1 MLEQGCNLPYE
12 LIFDIQDILLE
23 KFAQK
28 QPSCVA
34 YDEKMQVYKTV
45 DCEVASLPSTR
56 EVEFALLRME
66 PLARALQEN
75 ARCWVTSI
83 GKLLNDAAKESLLQL
98 KNELSVSVPTP
109 GDCPACLFDHICTT
123 CRVCPK
129 I

>member
-1 MLEQGCNLPYE
+1 MEWDWNKDVYNLPCK

-45 DCEVASLPSTR
+45 DCEVASLPSTK
-56 EVEFALLRME
+56 EVEFALLRVE
-66 PLARALQEN
+66 PLARALQES
-75 ARCWVTSI
+75 ARCWVTSL

-98 KNELSVSVPTP
+98 KNELSVSVYIPIL
-109 GDCPACLFDHICTT
+109 GDYPAC
-123 CRVCPK
+123 
-129 I
+129 